1 MHGPTRGEYI
11 SPIACCLNVW
21 RLGRCGN
28 PMRVAFSASSF
39 GSCVV
44 RAKRWLIET
53 LWAARLWR
61 VIASAAKA
69 ERGVPGES
77 PGKAIAGGPWKGET
91 QGRHQR

>member
-1 MHGPTRGEYI
+1 
-11 SPIACCLNVW
+11 
-21 RLGRCGN
+21 
-28 PMRVAFSASSF
+28 
-39 GSCVV
+39 
-44 RAKRWLIET
+44 
-53 LWAARLWR
+53 